1 VATTSR
7 TESPDLAS
15 DVVRRLLETE
25 PYGFEFFQAVRLLQ
39 QLMPDAA
46 AVGGYG
52 MPGREAVRFRVHAST
67 TFPASEIQALEFREV
82 QPPLMTVNFMGLT
95 GPTGVLPLQYTE
107 FVRERLRARDTTLRD
122 FLDIIHHRL
131 ISLFYLAWEKY
142 RAPVTFERGEGDPF
156 RRRLLSFVG
165 LGMDSFQNR
174 QEIPDPALP
183 FEGGLLLMHTRPA
196 AALEGTLRD
205 YFEVP
210 VEIEQF
216 VGAWFPVE
224 TAAQCELG
232 EENQS
237 ACLGRGVVVG
247 DEIWDGQSR
256 VRIKLGPL
264 RPAQYEQFMPGGT
277 AYSHLRAWARFFI
290 GLECAVEVRLILRR
304 EDVPACELTGAEN
317 EGPRL
322 GWTTWMK
329 SAPFTRDPD
338 ETTFDLV

>member
-1 VATTSR
+1 MAATSR
-7 TESPDLAS
+7 TEGFDLAS
-15 DVVRRLLETE
+15 AALRRLLETE
-25 PYGFEFFQAVRLLQ
+25 PYRFEFFQAVRLLQ

-46 AVGGYG
+46 AVGGQG
-52 MPGREAVRFRVHAST
+52 TPAREAVRFRVHAST
-67 TFPASEIQALEFREV
+67 TFPASEIQALEFRKNGPAV
-82 QPPLMTVNFMGLT
+82 MTVNFMGLT
-95 GPTGVLPLQYTE
+95 GPVGVMPLQYTE

-142 RAPVTFERGEGDPF
+142 RAPVTFEHSGGDPF
-156 RRRLLSFVG
+156 HRRLLSLVG
-165 LGMDSFQNR
+165 LGMEALQNR

-196 AALEGTLRD
+196 AGLEGVLRD

-224 TAAQCELG
+224 ASAQCELG
-232 EENQS
+232 EEDYS

-264 RPAQYEQFMPGGT
+264 KLAQYEQFMPGGT
-277 AYSHLRAWARFFI
+277 AYSHLRTWARFFI
-290 GLECAVEVRLILRR
+290 GLECAVEVRLILLRD
-304 EDVPACELTGAEN
+304 DVPACELTGGETA
-317 EGPRL
+317 GPRL

-338 ETTFDLV
+338 ETTFELI

>member
-1 VATTSR
+1 MAATGR
-7 TESPDLAS
+7 TESSDLAS
-15 DVVRRLLETE
+15 SGVGQLLETE
-25 PYGFEFFQAVRLLQ
+25 PYRFEFFQAVRLLQ
-39 QLMPDAA
+39 QLTLDAA
-46 AVGGYG
+46 AIGGNG
-52 MPGREAVRFRVHAST
+52 PPRKEAVRFRVHAST
-67 TFPASEIQALEFREV
+67 TFPASEIQALEFRKDG
-82 QPPLMTVNFMGLT
+82 PALMTVNFMGLT
-95 GPTGVLPLQYTE
+95 GPLGVMPLQYTE

-142 RAPVTFERGEGDPF
+142 RAPVTFERGDSDPF
-156 RRRLLSFVG
+156 HRRLLSFVG
-165 LGMDSFQNR
+165 MGMEALQSR

-183 FEGGLLLMHTRPA
+183 FEGGLLLMHSRPA
-196 AALEGTLRD
+196 AALEGVLRD

-210 VEIEQF
+210 AEIEQF

-232 EENQS
+232 EEDQS

-264 RPAQYEQFMPGGT
+264 KLAQYEQFMPGGT
-277 AYSHLRAWARFFI
+277 AYTHLRTWARFFI
-290 GLECAVEVRLILRR
+290 GLECAVEVRLILCR
-304 EDVPACELTGAEN
+304 EDVPACGLTGGEAA
-317 EGPRL
+317 GPRL

-338 ETTFDLV
+338 ETTFELV